1 MATELQL
8 VVEANSELLAHAK
21 VANPRGCSIHVDK
34 HIQKP
39 VLIMKGTPSQT
50 RVQVPRED
58 RPLSSLRLHNS
69 LLAAQICL
77 NSTDHFA
84 VEIVVSQYT
93 VKRTKLIIGTNVAA
107 ARYDKTDDELTTA
120 YLPLIIPRNKWVQ
133 VVFHVAGIVHTV
145 FNLPCITCI
154 DAITLTGT
162 GKISC
167 VFTSSDEQSC
177 IAATPE
183 GMALFAVP
191 AYVPPIWKT
200 AAATPEHLSSLLN
213 IDSRSDIPLTSDVS
227 FGTAAAPCAESPSS
241 PASPLSTHS
250 VILPRLKLLKET
262 AVPPSYPH
270 VSSSASEQ
278 VGAALG
284 KGSYS
289 APSQCDYIR
298 LVDNEDIVAKD
309 EHSTISCSNGD
320 GHRQQA
326 SQDTVAGRSCGA
338 ARGAANSTA
347 CGLSGWEQ
355 FPEERVGTL
364 VVVSPARLVK
374 VDAAKRPPRKPRV
387 VPGPPGSSDNERLQ
401 RIIAS
406 RKHRVMPR
414 QGSLNSG
421 GDDGRSN
428 ISRRQQRL
436 RRRMRVLRANEQ
448 KANKTAAAKALVA
461 SELPLSQRVAAVED
475 STEAAPICGYGFGYL
490 GVLKPNGEYEEDD
503 DANLNLEGALTLL
516 TDNE

>member
-8 VVEANSELLAHAK
+8 VMEANSELLAHAK

-213 IDSRSDIPLTSDVS
+213 IDSRSDIPFTSDVS

-309 EHSTISCSNGD
+309 EHSTISCSYGD

-355 FPEERVGTL
+355 FPEER
-364 VVVSPARLVK
+364 
-374 VDAAKRPPRKPRV
+374 
-387 VPGPPGSSDNERLQ
+387 
-401 RIIAS
+401 
-406 RKHRVMPR
+406 HRVMPR